1 MSAHVVNAD
10 GAAVGE
16 WVPSGP
22 IAEQAIKPH
31 LIHETVI
38 AELAW
43 RRAGTHSTLTRGLV
57 RGGGRKPWRQKGTGR
72 ARQGSIRSPQW
83 TGGGIVFG
91 PTPRSYGGK
100 VNRKARAQAFRS
112 ALRAHVER
120 GTVAI
125 MEPTGWDSPSTKLAA
140 AFAAGLPES
149 LQVRPLLLVVS
160 DIHGVDALSFRNLAD
175 TYVLAASEL
184 ETVDVMAARGMVV
197 ERSVWERWCGGDID
211 VAPVEAAKKPKAKA
225 KPAVAEVAPPEAE
238 APVEATAAEVAT
250 PDAEVEAPKAPRSR
264 AKKADPDIEIV
275 EADAAPDSKEETS

>member
-10 GAAVGE
+10 GAAVGL

-22 IAEQAIKPH
+22 IASQAIKPH

-125 MEPTGWDSPSTKLAA
+125 MEPTGWDTPSTKRAS
-140 AFAAGLPES
+140 AFAKGLPET
-149 LQVRPLLLVVS
+149 LQVRPLLFVVS

-197 ERSVWERWCGGDID
+197 ERSVWERWCGGDIE
-211 VAPVEAAKKPKAKA
+211 VEAAEAPKKPRAKA
-225 KPAVAEVAPPEAE
+225 KPEAAATEATVEPVVEEVAPAE
-238 APVEATAAEVAT
+238 AVDDAPVKK
-250 PDAEVEAPKAPRSR
+250 PR
-264 AKKADPDIEIV
+264 AKAAKAEEPDIEIV
-275 EADAAPDSKEETS
+275 DAAKEETS

>member
-1 MSAHVVNAD
+1 MSAHVVDAA
-10 GAAVGE
+10 GAAVGV

-120 GTVAI
+120 GSIAI
-125 MEPTGWDSPSTKLAA
+125 MEPTGWDAPSTKLAA
-140 AFAAGLPES
+140 AFAAGLPEIMR
-149 LQVRPLLLVVS
+149 VRPLLFVVS

-175 TYVLAASEL
+175 TYVLAAAEL
-184 ETVDVMAARGMVV
+184 ETVDVMAARVMVV
-197 ERSVWERWCGGDID
+197 ERSVWERWCGGDI
-211 VAPVEAAKKPKAKA
+211 
-225 KPAVAEVAPPEAE
+225 EVAA
-238 APVEATAAEVAT
+238 
-250 PDAEVEAPKAPRSR
+250 VEAPKKPRPK
-264 AKKADPDIEIV
+264 AKKV
-275 EADAAPDSKEETS
+275 EEPVAGTEPSASPETSDEPKEETS